1 MNRKQ
6 RRADPSNFLN
16 DGVRSFQA
24 GDYPKA
30 RRALDKA
37 LSADPKRPDVLYLL
51 GLTQHLQDD
60 HQKAAAN
67 MAAALDNGLPA
78 RPDFLNNAGQV
89 FHAAGRFDDAVRT
102 YRQALQLKPGAADI
116 HNNLGNALRKQ
127 GDHAGAAASYRA
139 AIDARPEYVKAHINL
154 ADLLAAERRYE
165 EAKSCLERA
174 LARAPGDL
182 DALAALSG
190 VLFELCRFQEA
201 LETAKRV
208 LVHDAGNAKANAS
221 AGGALVALHREDEA
235 FPLLQKAAAAARPDM
250 TTLLLLGD
258 ILTWRKSF
266 HAAHEVLTRAMALYP
281 DFTPVLTALCVN
293 QTKQCLW
300 TGLDEIT
307 RLLDAQNERLL
318 ADGLD
323 IVEPPMDHVARC
335 MMPAVNLQVARCQAE
350 RVRARAASL
359 NRRYDF
365 SGRASAPG
373 RLRLGYLSSDFRDH
387 PVGQVIRRL
396 FELHD
401 RNAFEVFAYSSG
413 RDDGSDVRRH
423 LERTA
428 DRFVDIAD
436 LDDGQTA
443 DRIFE
448 DGIDILIDL
457 NGHTMGNRMTAAALR
472 PAPRQV
478 LWLGYPGTSGGDF
491 FDYAIVDR
499 VIAPAEHHAF
509 FSEKLIELPHTYM
522 MIDDQLEISDRVIP
536 RTEEGLPETGFVF
549 ASFCGPRK
557 YEPVMF
563 GAWMDILH
571 AVPGSV
577 LWLAAGNDVIQKN
590 LIAEA
595 GQRDVAPERLVFA
608 GRRQSKSEHLARLR
622 LTDLALDT
630 RIFNGHVTTT
640 DYLLAGVPVIALE
653 GGHFASRVSAG
664 LLAAAGVPEM
674 VTRDI
679 GAYKDLA
686 VALATDAAR
695 LGEVRQRLAAARHTA
710 PLFDTPQFVRD
721 LEAAYQRIWHDR

>member
-6 RRADPSNFLN
+6 RRADPSSFMNE
-16 DGVRSFQA
+16 GVRCFQT
-24 GDYPKA
+24 GDYLQA
-30 RRALDKA
+30 QRALEKA
-37 LSADPKRPDVLYLL
+37 LRADPNRPEVLYLL
-51 GLTQHLQDD
+51 GLAQHLQDD
-60 HQKAAAN
+60 HLKAAAN
-67 MAAALDNGLPA
+67 MAAAIDNGLPA
-78 RPDFLNNAGQV
+78 RPEILNNAGQV
-89 FHAAGRFDDAVRT
+89 FNAAGRLDDAVRAF
-102 YRQALQLKPGAADI
+102 RQALQLSPSAADI
-116 HNNLGNALRKQ
+116 QNNLGNAFRKQ
-127 GDHAGAAASYRA
+127 GDHPAAAASYRA
-139 AIDARPEYVKAHINL
+139 AIDARPDYVKAYINL
-154 ADLLAAERRYE
+154 AELMSAEKRYE
-165 EAKSCLERA
+165 EAKACLEQA
-174 LARAPGDL
+174 LARVPGDL
-182 DALAALSG
+182 DAMAALSG

-201 LETAKRV
+201 LDLARSV
-208 LVHDAGNAKANAS
+208 LLRDAGNFKANAS
-221 AGGALVALHREDEA
+221 AGGALVALNREEEA
-235 FPLLQKAAAAARPDM
+235 FPLLQKAAEAACPDM

-266 HAAHEVLTRAMALYP
+266 HAAHDVLSRAATLYP
-281 DFTPVLTALCVN
+281 DATPVLTALCVN

-300 TGLDEIT
+300 TGLEDIT
-307 RLLDAQNERLL
+307 RRLDAQNERRL

-323 IVEPPMDHVARC
+323 IVEPPMDHVARS
-335 MMPAVNLQVARCQAE
+335 MMPAANLQVARCQAE
-350 RVRARAASL
+350 RVRARAAGL
-359 NRRYDF
+359 NRHYDF
-365 SGRASAPG
+365 TCRPTASG

-401 RNAFEVFAYSSG
+401 RDAFEIFAYSSG
-413 RDDGSDVRRH
+413 RDDGSDVRHH

-428 DRFVDIAD
+428 DYFINITAM
-436 LDDGQTA
+436 DDGQTA

-457 NGHTMGNRMTAAALR
+457 NGHTMGNRMAVAALR

-491 FDYAIVDR
+491 YDYAIVDQ
-499 VIAPAEHHAF
+499 VIAPAEHHVY
-509 FSEKLIELPHTYM
+509 FSEKLIDMPHTYM
-522 MIDDQLEISDRVIP
+522 IVDDQLDISDRAIS
-536 RTEEGLPETGFVF
+536 RAEEGLPETGFVF

-563 GAWMDILH
+563 GAWMDILRE
-571 AVPGSV
+571 VPGSV
-577 LWLAAGNDVIQKN
+577 LWLAAGNNIIQEN

-595 GQRDVAPERLVFA
+595 GRRGVGPERLVFA

-622 LTDLALDT
+622 LADLALDT

-640 DYLLAGVPVIALE
+640 DYLLAGVPVVAME

-664 LLAAAGVPEM
+664 LLAAAGMPDL

-686 VALATDAAR
+686 IALAKDAER
-695 LGEVRQRLAAARHTA
+695 LGELRRRLSAARHTA

-721 LEAAYQRIWHDR
+721 LEAAYRRIWQEG